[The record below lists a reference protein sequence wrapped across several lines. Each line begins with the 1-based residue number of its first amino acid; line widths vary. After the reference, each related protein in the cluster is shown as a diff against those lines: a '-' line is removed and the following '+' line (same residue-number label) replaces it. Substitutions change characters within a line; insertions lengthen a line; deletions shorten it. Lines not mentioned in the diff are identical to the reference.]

1 MPTVLSDR
9 RALDPM
15 PKVDFSWSP
24 VGAAVTFN
32 FAGNSYPPAGP
43 RFEAFYT
50 PVNQL
55 VTFVAA
61 VTVSAGINI
70 IEYRWDLGD
79 GTIKYG
85 STVGH
90 TYNVP
95 NPSLTA
101 KLEVLDSLNRRA
113 YVSKVLLLQ
122 VMFPTVTAGDARV
135 AGT

>member
-1 MPTVLSDR
+1 MTTTLATNKTPSPL
-9 RALDPM
+9 
-15 PKVDFSWSP
+15 PKVDFTWSP
-24 VGAAVTFN
+24 VGAAITFN
-32 FAGNSYPPAGP
+32 FAGNAYPPAGT

-61 VTVSAGINI
+61 VTAAANAPI

-79 GTIKYG
+79 GIIAYG
-85 STVGH
+85 QTVGH

-95 NPSLTA
+95 NASLTA
-101 KLEVLDSLNRRA
+101 KLEVTDAFNRKV

-122 VMFPTVTAGDARV
+122 VQFPTQVSGKLRV
-135 AGT
+135 